1 MRPSTPTQIYGVFWI
16 ILPRIVFLTG
26 NGEIFENHRSDNHRI
41 VCSRRPLRLLLPHAV
56 ASEPDS
62 RIDIP
67 SKPSLPEVRRA
78 RLVFAGDLMQHTPQL
93 TAARTPE
100 GDFDFNASFD
110 WVRERFRAA
119 DAAIVNLETTL
130 SESGPYTGYPCFRSP
145 AALAEALDSLGV
157 DITVLANNHCCDGGS
172 KGIRTTIR
180 ELDRHG
186 IEHTGVFLDSSDF
199 RARHPLRFE
208 AGGIRFALLNYT
220 YGTNGLPVP
229 SGLSVNPID
238 TVRIAAD
245 LAAVEHDGVDC
256 VIACMHWGNEYER
269 RPNKVQRQLAGFL
282 RRHGVD
288 LIVGSHPHVVQP
300 YEQDS
305 NGIVLYSLGNFV
317 SNQRKRYCDGGIVA
331 TVEVTRSPDGSLRYS
346 LELTPVWVL
355 TPGYR
360 ITPSEVGDT
369 LSMPADSRL
378 RYERFMTDTRL
389 LLGL

>member
-1 MRPSTPTQIYGVFWI
+1 MEKFSKI
-16 ILPRIVFLTG
+16 IVLTIIG
-26 NGEIFENHRSDNHRI
+26 LSAAGALYVCCSHTLSHRSRT
-41 VCSRRPLRLLLPHAV
+41 A
-56 ASEPDS
+56 E
-62 RIDIP
+62 IDIP

-100 GDFDFNASFD
+100 GNFDFNASFD

-145 AALAEALDSLGV
+145 AALAEALDSLSV

-245 LAAVEHDGVDC
+245 LAAVDRAEVDC

-269 RPNKVQRQLAGFL
+269 RPNKVQRQLAGLL

-346 LELTPVWVL
+346 LELTPVWVQ

>member
-1 MRPSTPTQIYGVFWI
+1 
-16 ILPRIVFLTG
+16 
-26 NGEIFENHRSDNHRI
+26 
-41 VCSRRPLRLLLPHAV
+41 
-56 ASEPDS
+56 
-62 RIDIP
+62 
-67 SKPSLPEVRRA
+67 
-78 RLVFAGDLMQHTPQL
+78 
-93 TAARTPE
+93 
-100 GDFDFNASFD
+100 
-110 WVRERFRAA
+110 
-119 DAAIVNLETTL
+119 
-130 SESGPYTGYPCFRSP
+130 
-145 AALAEALDSLGV
+145 
-157 DITVLANNHCCDGGS
+157 
-172 KGIRTTIR
+172 
-180 ELDRHG
+180 
-186 IEHTGVFLDSSDF
+186 
-199 RARHPLRFE
+199 
-208 AGGIRFALLNYT
+208 
-220 YGTNGLPVP
+220 
-229 SGLSVNPID
+229 
-238 TVRIAAD
+238 
-245 LAAVEHDGVDC
+245 
-256 VIACMHWGNEYER
+256 MHWGNEYER

-369 LSMPADSRL
+369 LSMPADSRQ

>member
-1 MRPSTPTQIYGVFWI
+1 MQRSSISKPPFPNPDPIRVTPA
-16 ILPRIVFLTG
+16 
-26 NGEIFENHRSDNHRI
+26 SA
-41 VCSRRPLRLLLPHAV
+41 PLRLWPRH
-56 ASEPDS
+56 S
-62 RIDIP
+62 
-67 SKPSLPEVRRA
+67 
-78 RLVFAGDLMQHTPQL
+78 T
-93 TAARTPE
+93 
-100 GDFDFNASFD
+100 
-110 WVRERFRAA
+110 
-119 DAAIVNLETTL
+119 
-130 SESGPYTGYPCFRSP
+130 
-145 AALAEALDSLGV
+145 LGV

>member
-16 ILPRIVFLTG
+16 ILPRIVFLAG
-26 NGEIFENHRSDNHRI
+26 NGEIFENHRSGDHRI
-41 VCSRRPLRLLLPHAV
+41 VGGRRPLRLLYPHAV
-56 ASEPDS
+56 ASEPGSPNRHAFHAISPGGTACSAD
-62 RIDIP
+62 
-67 SKPSLPEVRRA
+67 LRRGPDA
-78 RLVFAGDLMQHTPQL
+78 ATPQL

>member
-1 MRPSTPTQIYGVFWI
+1 MDKFSKI
-16 ILPRIVFLTG
+16 IVLTIIG
-26 NGEIFENHRSDNHRI
+26 LSAAGALYVCCSHMLSHRSRT
-41 VCSRRPLRLLLPHAV
+41 A
-56 ASEPDS
+56 E
-62 RIDIP
+62 IDIP

-100 GDFDFNASFD
+100 GNFDFNASFD

-172 KGIRTTIR
+172 KGIHTTIR

-208 AGGIRFALLNYT
+208 AVGIRFALLNYT

-245 LAAVEHDGVDC
+245 LAAVDRAGVDC

>member
-1 MRPSTPTQIYGVFWI
+1 MEKFSKI
-16 ILPRIVFLTG
+16 IVLTIIG
-26 NGEIFENHRSDNHRI
+26 LSAAGALYVCCSHTLSHRSRT
-41 VCSRRPLRLLLPHAV
+41 A
-56 ASEPDS
+56 E
-62 RIDIP
+62 IDIP

-245 LAAVEHDGVDC
+245 LAAVEH
-256 VIACMHWGNEYER
+256 
-269 RPNKVQRQLAGFL
+269 LS
-282 RRHGVD
+282 
-288 LIVGSHPHVVQP
+288 LIH
-300 YEQDS
+300 
-305 NGIVLYSLGNFV
+305 I
-317 SNQRKRYCDGGIVA
+317 
-331 TVEVTRSPDGSLRYS
+331 
-346 LELTPVWVL
+346 
-355 TPGYR
+355 
-360 ITPSEVGDT
+360 
-369 LSMPADSRL
+369 
-378 RYERFMTDTRL
+378 
-389 LLGL
+389 